1 MRLVVWAA
9 LAALGVALSGCAGV
23 PEIPLDKA
31 TASQVKTIGLVT
43 PRFPSGPDV
52 ILASSV
58 GQSFGLIGALVDA
71 GLKASRDS
79 QFQSLLTAQNFS
91 EPDIFT
97 KQLSDGLKSEGY
109 DVVSLPATRDQA
121 TFLQQYPPAQVD
133 AYLDVVVVGYGYL
146 SAGVGSSL
154 PYRPF
159 ILVRARLVKTQDSS
173 VLMQDAVL
181 YNNFGN
187 LRNVITIPADGT
199 QGFPD
204 FNSLVADPPNAI
216 KGMQTATDKT
226 SETVGKLLVPA
237 L

>member
-1 MRLVVWAA
+1 MRFVQGVA
-9 LAALGVALSGCAGV
+9 LAAIGLFLAGCAGV
-23 PEIPLDKA
+23 PEIPLDKV
-31 TASQVKTIGLVT
+31 TAGQVKTIGLVT
-43 PRFPSGPDV
+43 PRFPNGPDV

-79 QFQSLLTAQNFS
+79 QFAALLETQNMS
-91 EPDIFT
+91 VPDIFT
-97 KQLSDGLKSEGY
+97 KELTDEIKAEGY
-109 DVVSLPATRDQA
+109 NVVSLPAARDQP
-121 TFLQQYPPAQVD
+121 TFLTQYPPGQVD
-133 AYLDVVVVGYGYL
+133 AYLDIVVTGYGYL

-159 ILVRARLVKTQDSS
+159 VFVRARLVKAQDSS

-187 LRNVITIPADGT
+187 LKDVITIPADGT
-199 QGFPD
+199 EGFPD
-204 FNSLVADPPNAI
+204 FSALIADPADAI

-226 SETVGKLLVPA
+226 SETVGKLLAPA

>member
-1 MRLVVWAA
+1 MRVLVWAA
-9 LAALGVALSGCAGV
+9 LAAIGVALAGCAGT
-23 PEIPLDKA
+23 PEIPLDKV

-79 QFQSLLTAQNFS
+79 QFQSLLHTQNFS
-91 EPDIFT
+91 VPDIFT
-97 KQLSDGLKSEGY
+97 KELADGLKAEGY
-109 DVVSLPATRDQA
+109 DVVSLPAARDQPDY
-121 TFLQQYPPAQVD
+121 LHQYPPAQVD
-133 AYLDVVVVGYGYL
+133 AYLDIVVGSYGYL
-146 SAGVGSSL
+146 SAGIGSSL

-159 ILVRARLVKTQDSS
+159 IFVRARLVKAQDSS

-199 QGFPD
+199 TGFPNFD
-204 FNSLVADPPNAI
+204 ALVSDPPNAI

-226 SETVGKLLVPA
+226 SEAVGKLLAPA